1 MGPISCL
8 SATLDGSVV
17 MDVEVTPASKVQ
29 GITGFNTWRN
39 RLSIAVAAEAK
50 QGQANQA
57 LLHVL
62 SAQLVVEKQAISIAS
77 GHRSRLK
84 SVRIEGVSV
93 EHLSKRIAEFLEVE
107 P

>member
-8 SATLDGSVV
+8 SSTLDGSVV
-17 MDVEVTPASKVQ
+17 MDIEVTPASKVQ
-29 GITGFNTWRN
+29 GITGFNAWRN

-57 LLHVL
+57 VVHVL
-62 SAQLVVEKQAISIAS
+62 SVQLSVEKQAISIVS

-84 SVRIEGVSV
+84 SVRVEHLSV
-93 EHLSKRIAEFLEVE
+93 EHLSKRIAERLEVE